1 VFNPKFHT
9 SKLPTFHT
17 QDRCVSLEKNMSM
30 NNEYQKRINK
40 ALAFID
46 RNLDS
51 ELSLSKISK
60 IAFYSP
66 YHFHRLFKA
75 ACGETVTE
83 YITRKRI
90 EKAASILINDKRAV
104 ISEIYAKFGFNS
116 NSTFTKT
123 FKKFYGVSPS
133 KFKKLNLNEYSKISK
148 IESKNGQK
156 YPVFEEYICNI
167 NQHLKWI
174 NMNAN
179 IQVKNMPLMKLAYVS
194 HSGSFKS
201 IGKAYQK
208 IINWGEVNNIITSE
222 NFEKITIYHDNPKIS
237 TITKTRTSACIIV
250 EDEKMVNGD
259 IHYMTNSSGNCVVGR
274 FEIAFS
280 EFEKAW
286 DGVFVWLT
294 EKGYEVDDAR
304 NCFDIVYNNFLSHP
318 EQKSIM
324 DICIPIM

>member
-1 VFNPKFHT
+1 
-9 SKLPTFHT
+9 
-17 QDRCVSLEKNMSM
+17 M
-30 NNEYQKRINK
+30 NIEYQRRINK
-40 ALAFID
+40 VLAFID
-46 RNLDS
+46 QNLDS
-51 ELSLSKISK
+51 ELSLEKISK
-60 IAFYSP
+60 LSFYSP

-75 ACGETVTE
+75 ACKETLTE
-83 YITRKRI
+83 YITRKRV
-90 EKAASILINDKRAV
+90 EKAASILIRDKGSV
-104 ISEIYAKFGFNS
+104 ISEVYAKCGFKS
-116 NSTFTKT
+116 NSTFSKT

-133 KFKKLNLNEYSKISK
+133 KFKHLNTNKYSKIGK

-167 NQHLKWI
+167 NEHLNWI

-179 IQVKNMPLMKLAYVS
+179 IQAKNMPLMKLAYVS
-194 HSGSFKS
+194 HSGNFKS

-208 IINWGEVNNIITSE
+208 IINWGKVNDILPSE

-237 TITKTRTSACIIV
+237 TISKTRTSACILL
-250 EDEKMVNGD
+250 EDEEKVNRD
-259 IHYMTNSSGNCVVGR
+259 INYMTNPSGKCVVGR
-274 FEIAFS
+274 FEISFS

-304 NCFDIVYNNFLSHP
+304 NCFDITYNDFLSHP

-324 DICIPIM
+324 DICVPVK